1 MREWIRTQTTDKNLW
16 SIVFCRMS
24 WIRIKFVPMNQK
36 SNKPLE
42 VVVGKLLVE
51 KKQTLAIAESCT
63 GGLLTHRLT
72 NVPGSSTYIIA
83 SVIAYAYEAKV
94 AALGVSW
101 ETLNKFGAVSAET
114 VTAMARGAREKFA
127 ATIGLAITGI
137 AGPGGGTPDKPV
149 GLVYLALADA
159 RDVIVEQHIWRGNR
173 LRNKA
178 ESAQAALELLARYLT
193 QS

>member
-1 MREWIRTQTTDKNLW
+1 
-16 SIVFCRMS
+16 
-24 WIRIKFVPMNQK
+24 MNQK
-36 SNKPLE
+36 SNKSLE
-42 VVVGKLLVE
+42 VIVGKLLVE

-63 GGLLTHRLT
+63 GGLITHRLT
-72 NVPGSSTYIIA
+72 NVPGSSAYIIA

-101 ETLNKFGAVSAET
+101 DTLNKFGAVSTET
-114 VTAMARGAREKFA
+114 VTAMARGAREKFV

-173 LRNKA
+173 LQNK
-178 ESAQAALELLARYLT
+178 EQSAQAALELLSRYLAKI
-193 QS
+193 